1 MKNFSGMMTNLAEDQ
16 KVKLVNR
23 LYSMLDA
30 LLDGQTSADV
40 VHSTGMDK
48 VQAEHIVDT
57 YHRLR
62 DDKPVL

>member
-30 LLDGQTSADV
+30 LLDGQTAADV